1 MVPVPTRLKARL
13 AMCMTAARGTIGA
26 HAYQIWWPMSRTIS
40 TAMAPGHTSGQ
51 TSTMRRRSPPQLRK
65 SLRRNMHT
73 LPPACTNLVWT
84 DLAWK
89 VDIQNAYNRPFAV
102 QVTFSIYDKDEF
114 KLDSDRESVLVPANE
129 LGKARGKTLVSPIE
143 KANRMDRYGASL
155 SVN

>member
-1 MVPVPTRLKARL
+1 
-13 AMCMTAARGTIGA
+13 
-26 HAYQIWWPMSRTIS
+26 
-40 TAMAPGHTSGQ
+40 
-51 TSTMRRRSPPQLRK
+51 
-65 SLRRNMHT
+65 MHT